1 LQLKRLT
8 RLYLFLYLEMK
19 FSIPISHLGS
29 TLKET
34 KQRSVAFSIAR
45 ILVFLALVSLGIVGV
60 TDSPTLLLGIA
71 PILALFVYLIIRT
84 NYYKDQELLI
94 LQLMEMEREEELRLN
109 RNLKTLKSGEEYA
122 DKNHPFANDL
132 DLFGEHSLFQMI
144 NHTVSKSGA
153 TLLANWIKA
162 PLDREEALARNQGV
176 KELTLDKEFL
186 RFFEGIGRSFIK
198 SEKTKKPFFDWLKT
212 TESWQPSFFLPMVI
226 GPLGGMGIIFLAAT
240 GLIAYSWLGIW
251 ILVGIGVLSLVF
263 KSLKHVAYILPDQGD
278 IKTFALWS
286 EILESKN
293 FKDPYLRKMQ
303 EGILQQDYSATKAL
317 KSLEQKTFLIQNRFN
332 LMYLIFNML
341 FWLDFGVLWR
351 LMVWKSRYG
360 SQLSSI
366 QSQFDRWQAL
376 VSLASFSNQ
385 EQVVCQLDWSESQEV
400 SAKNIRHPLL
410 KPSAAVSNNFD
421 MPDKIHTVLLTG
433 ANMSGKTTFMRTL
446 GINIV
451 LANLG
456 LQPFADHFKLGQY
469 QLFTSMRNADNLGES
484 VSSFYAE
491 LARIRQLL
499 LAAESGTKV
508 FFLMDEILKG
518 TNTTDRIMGSE
529 ALIKQLA
536 KAGAKGIIST
546 HDIELAGLE
555 ESLHYLTN
563 MSFHSDIQ
571 DQEILFDY
579 TIKTGPCPS
588 FNAHKL
594 MELMGIRFGN

>member
-1 LQLKRLT
+1 
-8 RLYLFLYLEMK
+8 MK
-19 FSIPISHLGS
+19 FSIPLSHLSS

-34 KQRSVAFSIAR
+34 KQRSVAYSIAR
-45 ILVFLALVSLGIVGV
+45 ILVFLALVSLSIVGV
-60 TDSPTLLLGIA
+60 TDSPALLLGVV
-71 PILALFVYLIIRT
+71 PLLALFVYLIIKT

-109 RNLKTLKSGEEYA
+109 RNLKTLRSGEEYA

-153 TLLANWIKA
+153 TLLAKWIKA
-162 PLDREEALARNQGV
+162 PLDREEALSRNQGV
-176 KELTLDKEFL
+176 KELILDKEFL
-186 RFFEGIGRSFIK
+186 MFFEGIGRSFIK
-198 SEKTKKPFFDWLKT
+198 SEKSKKPFFDWLKT
-212 TESWQPSFFLPMVI
+212 PESWQPSYYFPMVM
-226 GPLGGMGIIFLAAT
+226 GPLGGMGMIFLAAT
-240 GLIAYSWLGIW
+240 GVISYSWLGIW
-251 ILVGIGVLSLVF
+251 ILIGIGVLSLVF
-263 KSLKHVAYILPDQGD
+263 KSLKQVAFILPDQGD

-286 EILESKN
+286 EMLESKN
-293 FKDPYLRKMQ
+293 FKDPYLRKML

-317 KSLEQKTFLIQNRFN
+317 RSLEQKTFLIQNRFN

-341 FWLDFGVLWR
+341 FWLDFGILWR

-366 QSQFDRWQAL
+366 QSQFDQWQAL

-385 EQVVCQLDWSESQEV
+385 EQVVCQLDWSERHEV

-421 MPDKIHTVLLTG
+421 MHEQISTVLLTG

-446 GINIV
+446 GINMV

-456 LQPFADHFKLGQY
+456 LQPFADQFKLGQY

-518 TNTTDRIMGSE
+518 TNTTDRIMGSQ

-536 KAGAKGIIST
+536 KTGAKGIIST

-579 TIKTGPCPS
+579 TIKAGPCPS

-594 MELMGIRFGN
+594 MELMGIRFEN